1 MKEFGSDFHYISGF
15 QGMGNTLGGF
25 YPHAN
30 YYADGRQA
38 LIHLYHSQRWQRLWV
53 PEYFCYEVIV
63 SLKQA
68 GLNLMFYTDWPGNDD
83 ANLCSSM
90 VAGRV
95 SCGTSQYDS
104 LNKVVRPLDAVLRVN
119 YFGTRS
125 YRSPEKLSVAAVIE
139 DHTHD
144 LIGDWPI
151 HSTADWCIASLR
163 KSLPIPEGGMLWSPI
178 GLKLPS
184 APKVSEEN
192 ERIAV
197 IRWDAMKRKARYLAG
212 EAVEKSEFRK
222 GFVETEEFFD
232 HAQVCALDKASQEY
246 LKTFDIRSWYN
257 HKRENW
263 ESLKDIKK
271 DGVRVI
277 CPENMGCYPFS
288 LVLLFDSPEERD
300 KVRKSLIEYQVYPA
314 VLWNVPDTASCE
326 VKSFSRRMLSIHC
339 DARYTAD
346 DIQQMK
352 TIIESIL

>member
-1 MKEFGSDFHYISGF
+1 MNEFGSDFLYIGGF
-15 QGMGNTLGGF
+15 QGTGNTLGDF
-25 YPHAN
+25 YPLAN

-38 LIHLYHSQRWQRLWV
+38 LIHLYRSQGWQRLWV
-53 PEYFCYEVIV
+53 PEYFCYEVIE

-83 ANLCSSM
+83 ANL
-90 VAGRV
+90 
-95 SCGTSQYDS
+95 
-104 LNKVVRPLDAVLRVN
+104 NKVVRSSDAVLRVN

-163 KSLPIPEGGMLWSPI
+163 KSLPIPEGGILWSPN
-178 GLKLPS
+178 GLCLPEQPS
-184 APKVSEEN
+184 VSEEN
-192 ERIAV
+192 EHIAA
-197 IRWDAMKRKARYLAG
+197 IRWEAMRLKARYLAG
-212 EAVEKSEFRK
+212 EAVEKAEFRK
-222 GFVETEEFFD
+222 GYVDTEDYFD

-271 DGVRVI
+271 DGVRVL

-288 LVLLFDSPEERD
+288 LVLLFDSPEECD

>member
-1 MKEFGSDFHYISGF
+1 MIEFGSDFHYISGF
-15 QGMGNTLGGF
+15 QGTGNTLGDF

-38 LIHLYHSQRWQRLWV
+38 LIHLYHSQGWQRLWM
-53 PEYFCYEVIV
+53 PEYFCYDVIA
-63 SLKQA
+63 SLKEA
-68 GLNLMFYTDWPGNDD
+68 GLNLMFYSDYPGNDD
-83 ANLCSSM
+83 ANLN
-90 VAGRV
+90 AN
-95 SCGTSQYDS
+95 
-104 LNKVVRPLDAVLRVN
+104 LNKVVRPSDAVLRVN

-125 YRSPEKLSVAAVIE
+125 YRSFEKLPVSAVIE

-163 KSLPIPEGGMLWSPI
+163 KSPPIPEGGILWSPM

-192 ERIAV
+192 ERIAT
-197 IRWDAMKRKARYLAG
+197 IRWNAMKLKARYLAG
-212 EAVEKSEFRK
+212 EAVEKVEFRK
-222 GFVETEEFFD
+222 GYVETEEYFD
-232 HAQVCALDKASQEY
+232 HAQVCALDKASQDY
-246 LKTFDIRSWYN
+246 LKRFDIRSWYN
-257 HKRENW
+257 QKRENW
-263 ESLKDIKK
+263 ELLKDIKN
-271 DGVRVI
+271 DRVQVI
-277 CPENMGCYPFS
+277 SPESMGCYPFS
-288 LVLLFDSPEERD
+288 LVLLFDIPEERER
-300 KVRKSLIEYQVYPA
+300 VRRELIEHQIYPA